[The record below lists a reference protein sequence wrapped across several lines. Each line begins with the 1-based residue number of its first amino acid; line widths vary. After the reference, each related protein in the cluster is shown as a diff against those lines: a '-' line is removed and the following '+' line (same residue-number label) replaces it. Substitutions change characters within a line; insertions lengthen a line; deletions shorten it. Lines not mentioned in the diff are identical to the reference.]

1 MTLKDIMKNPVYLV
15 GPILAADDQVQR
27 EHIIRCM
34 ERFFTGDYGKIP
46 PEDTAAN
53 NSELEAGAGRII
65 ARYEPAEG
73 MAEDFYIMAYFDQD
87 RPEIDCNYTSVF
99 YCSDY

>member
-1 MTLKDIMKNPVYLV
+1 MTLKDIMNNNIFLV
-15 GPILAADDQVQR
+15 GPIQNAGPVQR
-27 EHIIRCM
+27 EYIARCLD
-34 ERFFTGDYGKIP
+34 RFFTGDYGEIP

-65 ARYEPAEG
+65 ARYKPAEG